1 MYDTSTKLW
10 DPIAEAGEISRLS
23 EKFAFKNIIQFFLCK
38 YNYIPITFPESSDL
52 NIFST

>member
-23 EKFAFKNIIQFFLCK
+23 EKFVKHNSIFLCK
-38 YNYIPITFPESSDL
+38 YDYIPITFPESSDL